1 LIEDS
6 LEPLDPVIS
15 AEAEAAPRK
24 GYWRVT
30 SSGTYG
36 FLAALPLF
44 ILYEGFILL
53 VNTDPAAQVRVGAD
67 LWTKQLLAAIG
78 GTGLFALGIP
88 VLLIGVFIFIRERK
102 LKLPFRS
109 DWFGWMIGESAL
121 YTVVVALL
129 VSTVVGLI
137 FSAAPDLS
145 TNLLI
150 APVQDGVESLSTS
163 LMFVLSI
170 GAGLYEELVFRVV
183 LVGGM
188 FWVMKSLFKKPAM
201 AYIIAAI
208 VGALIFSAVHYV
220 GAFGDSFTLASFSF
234 RFLFGLVLN
243 GIFLVRG
250 FGIAAWTHA
259 IYDILVVT
267 ELLG

>member
-1 LIEDS
+1 MIEDS

-129 VSTVVGLI
+129 VSTVVGAHFFRGTGSEYQPI
-137 FSAAPDLS
+137 DCSCS
-145 TNLLI
+145 RWS
-150 APVQDGVESLSTS
+150 GVA
-163 LMFVLSI
+163 FD
-170 GAGLYEELVFRVV
+170 VFDVC
-183 LVGGM
+183 
-188 FWVMKSLFKKPAM
+188 
-201 AYIIAAI
+201 
-208 VGALIFSAVHYV
+208 
-220 GAFGDSFTLASFSF
+220 AFDWC
-234 RFLFGLVLN
+234 
-243 GIFLVRG
+243 
-250 FGIAAWTHA
+250 WT
-259 IYDILVVT
+259 V
-267 ELLG
+267 